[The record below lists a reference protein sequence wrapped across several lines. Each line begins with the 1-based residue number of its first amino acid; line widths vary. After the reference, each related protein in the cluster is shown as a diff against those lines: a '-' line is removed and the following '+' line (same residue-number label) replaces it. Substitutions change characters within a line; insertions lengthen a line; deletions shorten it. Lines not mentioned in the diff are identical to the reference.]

1 MYAYTCLLSAFV
13 IDGARST
20 FHKEGHLVFK
30 HIFVAV
36 FEQQMYL
43 HIMGG
48 GDVNTM
54 DACSANKNHFYLS
67 DKCEECM
74 QLAEVGH

>member
-1 MYAYTCLLSAFV
+1 MERRQHL
-13 IDGARST
+13 
-20 FHKEGHLVFK
+20 HKEGHLVFK

-36 FEQQMYL
+36 FGS
-43 HIMGG
+43 MGG